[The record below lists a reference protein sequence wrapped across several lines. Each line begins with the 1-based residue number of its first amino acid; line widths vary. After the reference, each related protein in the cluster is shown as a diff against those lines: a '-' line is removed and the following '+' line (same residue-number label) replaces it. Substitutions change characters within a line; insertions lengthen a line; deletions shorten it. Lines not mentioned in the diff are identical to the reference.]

1 MNRTLTMMGTTHD
14 DHNLFPGLRYSPGVP
29 LDHQVTGGFV
39 FAGAHALVVWWGV
52 ERKVANYE

>member
-1 MNRTLTMMGTTHD
+1 MMGTTHD

-39 FAGAHALVVWWGV
+39 FAGAHALVVCWGV
-52 ERKVANYE
+52 ERKVANNE